1 MIRAIRVLTFVYRYL
16 PQVYASWYSMGSGS
30 LSYLRLLLSIF
41 GGVGATVQKAMM
53 HEDVSTWFPPL
64 VGHSL
69 EIVIVLMNLYHDMRN
84 SGAGVGKNGDTA
96 VRGEDVESGEAVPLT
111 AATRA
116 AETEVMNRALER
128 GERREGGGAE
138 RGEEDGDEGARG
150 DGEKRNRS
158 RIDDDDD
165 DGDESWLDE
174 LEDKGVVDGCGY
186 CCEQMCTNP
195 KFLRGLIKYM

>member
-1 MIRAIRVLTFVYRYL
+1 M
-16 PQVYASWYSMGSGS
+16 
-30 LSYLRLLLSIF
+30 RLLLSIF

-84 SGAGVGKNGDTA
+84 SGAGGGKNGDTA

-138 RGEEDGDEGARG
+138 RGEED
-150 DGEKRNRS
+150 
-158 RIDDDDD
+158 
-165 DGDESWLDE
+165 
-174 LEDKGVVDGCGY
+174 
-186 CCEQMCTNP
+186 
-195 KFLRGLIKYM
+195 